1 MESVL
6 CWPATAEHAHD
17 LGCGGCTQGYFMRKL
32 ISFSWQ
38 LLVTNN
44 SEALLNM
51 VLC

>member
-1 MESVL
+1 MEFVL

-17 LGCGGCTQGYFMRKL
+17 LGCGGRTQGKL
-32 ISFSWQ
+32 ISPSWQ
-38 LLVTNN
+38 LSVTNN